1 MIIMNPA
8 LLAFLPVT
16 VKRMM
21 GLPSAVSA
29 LLPRAHAF
37 CCVAVAA
44 YWSQGNPWLMPPML
58 AWTIPRLKFA
68 LYSTFTS

>member
-1 MIIMNPA
+1 MTIMKPA

-21 GLPSAVSA
+21 GLPSAVSV
-29 LLPRAHAF
+29 LFPSAHAL

-44 YWSQGNPWLMPPML
+44 YWSQGDPWLIPPML
-58 AWTIPRLKFA
+58 AWTIPRLKLA
-68 LYSTFTS
+68 L